1 MDITEE
7 ERQAIKD
14 KVEKLKASRFK
25 QQMLPAWRP
34 VPSFGS
40 TMVIFAIFGLV
51 FLCLGI
57 ILYIMSD
64 KIQEVSYMNYNQ
76 ACGDNPQ
83 STFCQFTLDV
93 EETVKAPVYVYYQLD
108 NFY

>member
-7 ERQAIKD
+7 ERQRIKE

-40 TMVIFAIFGLV
+40 TMIIFAIFGIV
-51 FLCLGI
+51 FLLLGI
-57 ILYIMSD
+57 ALYVMSD
-64 KIQEVSYMNYNQ
+64 KIQEVSKKYN
-76 ACGDNPQ
+76 DL
-83 STFCQFTLDV
+83 S
-93 EETVKAPVYVYYQLD
+93 
-108 NFY
+108 